1 MDFHVIEGKVHIS
14 VEDSESIK
22 KAIEEDVSFLCSQGL
37 IDYSLILLK
46 IDYEKYIKECKQEGG
61 GLRMYKSTKE

>member
-1 MDFHVIEGKVHIS
+1 MDFQLIEGKIHIS
-14 VEDSESIK
+14 EQDSGMLK

-46 IDYEKYIKECKQEGG
+46 IDYQSFIEE
-61 GLRMYKSTKE
+61 

>member
-22 KAIEEDVSFLCSQGL
+22 KAIEEDVSFLCSEGL

-46 IDYEKYIKECKQEGG
+46 IDYEKYIKECK
-61 GLRMYKSTKE
+61 